1 MPNLNNSFILNLQR
15 INHFVTTFFHHFCL
29 TFKLKNLLSNWKI
42 YFEMGKFTLKR
53 DNLLLK
59 QFITL
64 THLNQLIQVFAEP
77 HCERCNS
84 LPKYQ
89 SQLSIEIEKSLE
101 FSWSI
106 KLICIRIPFSLF
118 IWMSKVRG
126 SPTVTG
132 PEVRVPEVPKPLLI
146 SIWHC
151 GGLIVKTTGLPVLTL
166 VIHCLNCKMN

>member
-1 MPNLNNSFILNLQR
+1 
-15 INHFVTTFFHHFCL
+15 
-29 TFKLKNLLSNWKI
+29 
-42 YFEMGKFTLKR
+42 MGKFTLKR